1 MLSGALHPSMNLS
14 QTLYTA
20 IVDRELIITES
31 YYDIFVAEIDITY
44 LLPFVDNFL
53 VVFSLSQRLSTGS

>member
-1 MLSGALHPSMNLS
+1 MYYVKRRFTSTEMFTVNESFPNPIQS
-14 QTLYTA
+14 

-44 LLPFVDNFL
+44 L
-53 VVFSLSQRLSTGS
+53 

>member
-1 MLSGALHPSMNLS
+1 MLSGALHPLRCSRSMNLS

-31 YYDIFVAEIDITY
+31 YYDIFVAEVDITY
-44 LLPFVDNFL
+44 L
-53 VVFSLSQRLSTGS
+53 